1 MSYWHVCPHCGA
13 YLDPGEKCD
22 CMQEIKPAAARDPEP
37 MKRGSHEEGPR
48 QDTTRIQKQ
57 EGGK

>member
-22 CMQEIKPAAARDPEP
+22 CMQEIKPAAAEDPEH
-37 MKRGSHEEGPR
+37 MKRGSHEEGPGR
-48 QDTTRIQKQ
+48 DTNVRQKQ
-57 EGGK
+57 EGRK